1 MTGQPYLTI
10 SVDDGSVSDM
20 RAADLL
26 EKYGL
31 KATFYI
37 PATNWERPVLPAE
50 QVRTLSTGFEIGAHT
65 YGHVALHK
73 LSPVQV
79 RAELEGAKTGLRI

>member
-1 MTGQPYLTI
+1 MTGQPYLTV

-37 PATNWERPVLPAE
+37 PATNWERPCCTA
-50 QVRTLSTGFEIGAHT
+50 
-65 YGHVALHK
+65 
-73 LSPVQV
+73 
-79 RAELEGAKTGLRI
+79 